1 MNTQI
6 SNGAEP
12 SLSSRIAA
20 FLANPV
26 VDKTIAIIACL
37 PFIYLLYLRL
47 LSGTLDVVR
56 TNLAIQNL
64 IIVVTMLARRRPVR
78 VTTNPWFWLLAFVAT
93 YWMMLTAVVITPGT
107 IIVPVWFSFGLSY
120 LGLVITVYARVSL
133 GRNIG
138 FVPAQRQLVT
148 TGAYGL
154 VRHPIYTGMFLNYL
168 AMALLAY
175 SPVNAV
181 IIGMGVLWLVIKS
194 LIEERFLS
202 AVPEYVAYMH
212 RVRRRWLPW
221 LV

>member
-1 MNTQI
+1 MDTQF
-6 SNGAEP
+6 SSEAGP
-12 SLSSRIAA
+12 SLSSRITF

-26 VDKTIAIIACL
+26 VDKTIAVIACL
-37 PFIYLLYLRL
+37 PFIYLLYLRMR
-47 LSGTLDVVR
+47 SGTLDVVR

-107 IIVPVWFSFGLSY
+107 MIVPVWFSFGLSY
-120 LGLVITVYARVSL
+120 LGLVISVCARVSL

-154 VRHPIYTGMFLNYL
+154 VRHPIYTGMFVNYL
-168 AMALLAY
+168 AMALLAF

-202 AVPEYVAYMH
+202 ADQDYVAYMRH
-212 RVRRRWLPW
+212 VRRRWLPW
-221 LV
+221 LI